1 MSYFVTCIDKLNSL
15 EKRIRT
21 RDEHIDYLKKFKKNI
36 ITAGPLIDKTGTP
49 YGSLLILNFENMEEV
64 KLFLNND
71 PYAKKELFQEVTVK
85 EFKKVF

>member
-1 MSYFVTCIDKLNSL
+1 
-15 EKRIRT
+15 
-21 RDEHIDYLKKFKKNI
+21 
-36 ITAGPLIDKTGTP
+36 
-49 YGSLLILNFENMEEV
+49 MEEV

>member
-21 RDEHIDYLKKFKKNI
+21 RDEHIVYLKKFKKNI
-36 ITAGPLIDKTGTP
+36 ITAGPLLDKTGNP
-49 YGSLLILNFENMEEV
+49 YGSLLVLNFKNIEEV
-64 KLFLNND
+64 NLFLNND
-71 PYAKKELFQEVTVK
+71 PYAKKKLFQKVTVK